1 MSLNYFLLCKK
12 LTEDNILYFD
22 GLISNYHKM
31 YTELL
36 KHYECMSDC
45 NEVKHYKNIL
55 KLRQECVDKK
65 KEQQELIELYKDR
78 IYNLCEH
85 NFIND
90 EIDITP
96 ERSQNI
102 TYCTICES
110 NKR

>member
-12 LTEDNILYFD
+12 LTEDNLLYFD
-22 GLISNYHKM
+22 GLIANYNKM

-45 NEVKHYKNIL
+45 NEGKHYKNIL
-55 KLRQECVDKK
+55 RLLQEYNDKK

-78 IYNLCEH
+78 IYNLCHH
-85 NFIND
+85 NFEED
-90 EIDITP
+90 YIDITP

>member
-1 MSLNYFLLCKK
+1 
-12 LTEDNILYFD
+12 
-22 GLISNYHKM
+22 
-31 YTELL
+31 
-36 KHYECMSDC
+36 MSDC

-55 KLRQECVDKK
+55 RLLQEYNDKK

-85 NFIND
+85 NFID
-90 EIDITP
+90 DVIEVML

>member
-12 LTEDNILYFD
+12 LTEDNLLYFD
-22 GLISNYHKM
+22 GLIANYYKM

-36 KHYECMSDC
+36 KYYECMSDC
-45 NEVKHYKNIL
+45 NEVNHYKNIL
-55 KLRQECVDKK
+55 RLLEECNNKK

-85 NFIND
+85 NFIED
-90 EIDITP
+90 EIEVTP